1 MTSEAKQDATASR
14 KIDHDQIFRA
24 QSPARHILALVTVG
38 LLVFTAITMMTV
50 VVFNVSAEVRN
61 VRNLFAD
68 QPTPEEPA
76 SPWDSLTHNRWGM
89 EPDVLKIAFGDEEE
103 FGGEEADHDLAH
115 HHEEVPQVECARPH
129 GAEHSASSNPTRVY
143 AFVPAELED
152 AQNAMARTCDTV
164 NVVIPEWLMLDGEG
178 LSWLFDAEDEAN
190 VPYVI
195 LASAFD
201 DDELMP
207 LVHVQADA
215 LDDMRSRAWVD
226 TLQLVNERDW
236 LGMCF
241 DLRRLEFLNLQRAF
255 EMLVP
260 VRDAY
265 AAAGK
270 EACAVISPDQMSHLP
285 DAKDQPDRIVVP
297 VVQDA
302 YVLGTYTEAPAP
314 LAWVDQVVR
323 DAMRRIPQDR
333 LVIGMATGGVHW
345 HSERRQ
351 AEYIS
356 FSETMAL
363 SARNDAFIGIDSVQ
377 GHGLVSYTDEEGAPN
392 LIWFLDAISHYR
404 QLQILADNGLASVAV
419 WGLGREDPSIWQ
431 VLTHKDIFEPAARDE
446 LRRIDLNSFVSY
458 HGTGPFIR
466 FGQDGQVGVRDLAM
480 SEEGDR
486 IEETRYVRLPAPVM
500 AERYGSIPD
509 NTVLL
514 TFDDGPT
521 KNFTPKILDILEAE
535 NVPAAFFMIGRQM
548 GESREIVERMQREGF
563 DYGLH
568 TYSHPRIER
577 TSAGR
582 MQIELA
588 LQSRLFSWLTGT
600 SPTVF
605 RAPYLRGP
613 GPLEGEVA
621 SRLRDFTE
629 GRFHILGASI
639 VPPDWRT
646 KDATA
651 LVDYTLSQL
660 DGSGQVILLHDG
672 GGDRTHTIETL
683 RLLIPALRA
692 KGYDFAS
699 LTEIMAEIGPTYTDG
714 GETEFESFEAVFY
727 SGVADGGVWIA
738 LLVPMAVGLGLLRGA
753 TIFGFAL
760 RAHGRSRQ
768 RRAFFG
774 PELPPY
780 CPDVTVL
787 IPAYNEED
795 VILRTIGS
803 VLDSTYDRLKVLV
816 IDDGSTDDTY
826 QVVQDRYGD
835 DPSVKI
841 VTKENGGKWRASNL
855 AFEYIDTE
863 VVVAI
868 DADTVIAP
876 DAIEN
881 LVQPLRDPK
890 VGAVAGKIVVGNP
903 GTLLARLEKLEYSV
917 AQNVDRQA
925 YESFNAIMVVPGAFG
940 AWRADAV
947 RACGLYSGDT
957 LAEDTDLTI
966 SMLERGYKVRSAANA
981 YAFTEAPATVG
992 PLMKQRL
999 RWSIG
1004 MIQSAW
1010 KHRRTIRA
1018 GEPIGLI
1025 GLTDLLLFG
1034 VIMPFLGP
1042 IIDILLLIMLVRF
1055 VGSFDGTSFQSLT
1068 IRDYAMW
1075 AVFIALPVMEVA
1087 MASFAIRCEPTAKR
1101 SLLWL
1106 IVLNRLFYRQLL
1118 MVNVYR
1124 SIWRILTGRLTG
1136 WNKLKRLGGVQ
1147 VVTPAE

>member
-1 MTSEAKQDATASR
+1 M
-14 KIDHDQIFRA
+14 
-24 QSPARHILALVTVG
+24 V
-38 LLVFTAITMMTV
+38 TV
-50 VVFNVSAEVRN
+50 VVFNVAAEVRN

-68 QPTPEEPA
+68 LPATPKPT
-76 SPWDSLTHNRWGM
+76 SPWDGLTQIRWGL
-89 EPDVLKIAFGDEEE
+89 EPDLLTIAFGDEEAFAE
-103 FGGEEADHDLAH
+103 GDEAHELAH
-115 HHEEVPQVECARPH
+115 HHEDVPQVACAPPD
-129 GAEHSASSNPTRVY
+129 GSAHSGSSNPTRVY

-152 AQNAMARTCDTV
+152 TQNAMARTCDTV
-164 NVVIPEWLMLDGEG
+164 NVIIPEWLFLDKAG
-178 LSWLFDAEDEAN
+178 LSWLLEAENSTN

-195 LASAFD
+195 LASAFED
-201 DDELMP
+201 DALMP

-215 LDDMRSRAWVD
+215 LDDLRPRTWID
-226 TLQLVNERDW
+226 TLQLVRERDW
-236 LGMCF
+236 LGLCF
-241 DLRRLEFLNLQRAF
+241 DLRRLEFLNLKSAF
-255 EMLVP
+255 ELLGP
-260 VRDAY
+260 VRVAF

-270 EACAVISPDQMSHLP
+270 EACAVIAPEQMQFLP
-285 DAKDQPDRIVVP
+285 EAKDQPARIVVP

-302 YVLGTYTEAPAP
+302 FTLGTYTEAPAP
-314 LAWVDQVVR
+314 LEWVDQVVR
-323 DAMRRIPQDR
+323 EAARRVPSDR

-345 HSERRQ
+345 HAKRREV
-351 AEYIS
+351 EYIS
-356 FSETMAL
+356 FSESMAL
-363 SARNDAFIGIDSVQ
+363 AARNNAFIGIDSVQ
-377 GHGLVSYTDEEGAPN
+377 GHGLVSYTGEDGAPN
-392 LIWFLDAISHYR
+392 MIWFLDAVSHYR
-404 QLQILADNGLASVAV
+404 QLQILAENDLSSVAV

-431 VLTHKDIFEPAARDE
+431 VLTHEDIFDSAARDE
-446 LRRIDLNSFVSY
+446 LRQIDLNSFVSY
-458 HGTGPFIR
+458 HGKGPFIK
-466 FGQDGQVGVRDLAM
+466 FGQDGQVGKRDLTM
-480 SEEGDR
+480 SADGKR
-486 IEETRYVRLPAPVM
+486 IEETIYLRLPAPVI
-500 AERYGSIPD
+500 AERYGEIPD
-509 NTVLL
+509 KTVLL

-521 KNFTPKILDILEAE
+521 KAFTPEILDILKAE

-548 GESREIVERMQREGF
+548 GENREIVARMQREGF

-568 TYSHPRIER
+568 TYSHPRVDR
-577 TSAGR
+577 TSVGR
-582 MQIELA
+582 LQVELG
-588 LQSRLFSWLTGT
+588 LQSRLFTWLTGT

-613 GPLEGEVA
+613 GPLEGEIA
-621 SRLRDFTE
+621 KKLRDLTE
-629 GRFHILGASI
+629 GRYHILGASV

-646 KDATA
+646 KSAST

-660 DGSGQVILLHDG
+660 DGSGRVILLHDG
-672 GGDRTHTIETL
+672 GGDRSHTIETL

-692 KGYDFAS
+692 EGYGFTS
-699 LTEIMAEIGPTYTDG
+699 LTEIMANIGPAYANG
-714 GETEFESFEAVFY
+714 GETELESFEAAFY
-727 SGVADGGVWIA
+727 SGVTDGAVWIA
-738 LLVPMAVGLGLLRGA
+738 LLVPVAVGLGLLRGA

-760 RAHGRSRQ
+760 RAYGRSQ
-768 RRAFFG
+768 KRRAYFG

-780 CPDVTVL
+780 RPDVTVL

-816 IDDGSTDDTY
+816 IDDGSTDATY
-826 QVVQDRYGD
+826 RVVQDRYGN

-841 VTKENGGKWRASNL
+841 VTKPNGGKWRASNL
-855 AFEYIDTE
+855 AFDYIDTE

-876 DAIEN
+876 DAIGR

-903 GTLLARLEKLEYSV
+903 GTLLAKLEKLEYSV
-917 AQNVDRQA
+917 AQNIDRQA

-940 AWRADAV
+940 AWRAEAV

-966 SMLERGYKVRSAANA
+966 SMLERGYRVKSVSSA
-981 YAFTEAPATVG
+981 YAFTEAPATLG

-1004 MIQSAW
+1004 MMQSAW
-1010 KHRRTIRA
+1010 KHRRTIRD

-1034 VIMPFLGP
+1034 VVMPFLGP

-1068 IRDYAMW
+1068 VRDYAMW
-1075 AVFIALPVMEVA
+1075 AVFIALPLMELA

-1106 IVLNRLFYRQLL
+1106 IVLNRVFYRQLL